1 MAVNVILGEIE
12 PGKRLDGD
20 TWEKLIVTVDYTDS
34 VAQRRF
40 PSALEVEAEYSAL
53 LDSPSVVCSDGEYIY
68 IVNTGNYTV
77 VTLDMSLVHIAT
89 LTTFNGGD
97 DLIDVFDG
105 PRGICC
111 DGAGNVYV
119 AATGQQRLI
128 KFTSAAGVLTYDSE
142 IACVNFPRAMDTDG
156 THLYVIQ
163 DAISFI
169 QKRFCSDLTLDSEVN
184 VGQGPNDIC
193 NYGGYLYVTRHNDN
207 VQKRNASNLALV
219 GSFGSTGAGDDNFNE
234 PEGISTDGVC
244 LYICDRDNDRLKVHL
259 LDGTYVGETSDNI
272 TYLLGVDVIDC
283 FSISHTETP
292 SRVTENG
299 VELTSRATLALC
311 VANASSWYY
320 DSANTRLYVH
330 TSGSDDPG
338 GGSYIIMSYF
348 WEHISTHAG
357 EYNGH
362 WYYGRLNKEN
372 IPSIE
377 SSVSGPHEGVVTL
390 SPGSI
395 SINNLPIQ
403 PATAGFYDSRLS
415 TYVYEGAKIILLRGE
430 QDAAYGTFEAF
441 IHGYLGDW
449 ECDEKH
455 FIPQIDDFRKYL

>member
-12 PGKRLDGD
+12 PGKRLDDD

-219 GSFGSTGAGDDNFNE
+219 SSFGSTGAGDDNFNE

-338 GGSYIIMSYF
+338 GGSYIIMSF
-348 WEHISTHAG
+348 GWWERLSTHAG
-357 EYNGH
+357 DYNSKP
-362 WYYGRLNKEN
+362 YLNRLEKTN
-372 IPSIE
+372 IPNVS
-377 SSVSGPHEGVVTL
+377 SSVSGPHEGIVTQSL
-390 SPGSI
+390 GQI
-395 SINNLPIQ
+395 RINNLD
-403 PATAGFYDSRLS
+403 ARYDARLAL
-415 TYVYEGAKIILLRGE
+415 YVYEGAKIILYRGIK
-430 QDAAYGTFEAF
+430 DDDYANFDDF
-441 IHGYLGDW
+441 IHAYVGRW
-449 ECDEKH
+449 ECDESH
-455 FIPQIDDFRKYL
+455 LTLYLEDFRDYI